1 MTDAQVDILGES
13 GIPIIIRWYAS
24 KCAQM
29 NISYSTYAGWDIYTR
44 SVKLDGTFNSGARNI
59 LAIGDI
65 YLMDSFELGAYDII
79 ASETRI
85 RSYVNIRE
93 DDLKYT
99 RLIAPYITLANW
111 FCGTNEQ
118 IRANTLVSTTISEL
132 INKNDKLTMPETI
145 YLMDVLYPIP
155 LCSEYGGIKF
165 RLEADENYTR
175 ENGGFNTWHAIALGI
190 CSEAEAKEKCYDLS
204 RPHTMEITL
213 RDCLRVPPSPSTYSY
228 PDILPKLS
236 AMDYAILLKNK
247 NTAEICDAIRVP
259 FLYFY
264 PDIDV
269 SDIPCLQKLKD
280 VTREG
285 VARMQAQG
293 MPNCHL

>member
-118 IRANTLVSTTISEL
+118 IRANTLVTTKISDL
-132 INKNDKLTMPETI
+132 KNKNEKLTMPEKI
-145 YLMDVLYPIP
+145 
-155 LCSEYGGIKF
+155 
-165 RLEADENYTR
+165 
-175 ENGGFNTWHAIALGI
+175 
-190 CSEAEAKEKCYDLS
+190 
-204 RPHTMEITL
+204 
-213 RDCLRVPPSPSTYSY
+213 
-228 PDILPKLS
+228 
-236 AMDYAILLKNK
+236 
-247 NTAEICDAIRVP
+247 
-259 FLYFY
+259 
-264 PDIDV
+264 
-269 SDIPCLQKLKD
+269 
-280 VTREG
+280 
-285 VARMQAQG
+285 
-293 MPNCHL
+293 